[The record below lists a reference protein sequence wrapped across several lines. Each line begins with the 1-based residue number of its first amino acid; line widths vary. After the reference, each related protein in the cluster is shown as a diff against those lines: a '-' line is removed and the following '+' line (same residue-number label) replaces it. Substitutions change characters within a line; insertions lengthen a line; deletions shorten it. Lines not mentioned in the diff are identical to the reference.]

1 MHVCGRYGDYYH
13 NHPAVEAVHRSVSN
27 DQVMEYMHHFVLCD
41 KSETERK
48 DMHIVDWHGAWLN
61 VKLGDKRPVIYLDE
75 RDFVSPAAIHTETLG
90 HPRVGIVPF
99 CDEAKQWPMERWS
112 QLCEILEQAISA
124 SVIQLG
130 RNDDEFLGFGCDLR
144 DKTTLRQSAA
154 VMGRCDLVVCAD
166 NGYSHLAAAVDSPR
180 VILFGQSD
188 PEVKVHPG
196 RCRAIKAEG
205 NDDME
210 SIEIR
215 NVVDAIVD
223 LVGLHQDK

>member
-1 MHVCGRYGDYYH
+1 
-13 NHPAVEAVHRSVSN
+13 
-27 DQVMEYMHHFVLCD
+27 MEYMHHFILCG

-48 DMHIVDWHGAWLN
+48 DMHIVDWHAAWLN

-75 RDFVSPAAIHTETLG
+75 RDFVSPAAVHVETLT

-99 CDEAKQWPMERWS
+99 SDQSRQWPVERWR
-112 QLCEILEQAISA
+112 QLCDILEEAIGA

-130 RNDDEFLGFGCDLR
+130 RAEDEFLGFGCDLR

-180 VILFGQSD
+180 VILFDEND
-188 PEVKVHPG
+188 PKVKVHPG
-196 RCRAIKAEG
+196 RSRALKAEM
-205 NDDME
+205 NDGIE
-210 SIEIR
+210 GIEIR
-215 NVVDAIVD
+215 DVVDAIVD